1 MRPSRR
7 RQKGLLDMNMKEMQ
21 ISKYLNE
28 TLQAPSVQLTL
39 IFSCFSIRLS
49 SLCQTTVGRGL
60 PWAPQLRVSE
70 SPSRTSTKVGGVF
83 MNMGGAKS
91 KESTQHWLTGIYMS
105 QEMRT
110 QTYNWTAVELLN
122 EEMLPCLLCLNF
134 TKLQWTNISERASAN
149 IIKTNTRMFCWISL
163 FGRLRAEY

>member
-83 MNMGGAKS
+83 MNTGGAKS
-91 KESTQHWLTGIYMS
+91 KRARNIDS
-105 QEMRT
+105 
-110 QTYNWTAVELLN
+110 
-122 EEMLPCLLCLNF
+122 LPF
-134 TKLQWTNISERASAN
+134 TCHRK
-149 IIKTNTRMFCWISL
+149 
-163 FGRLRAEY
+163 